1 MTYRIYDP
9 NIVASRIKQLRK
21 EKGITQSELAE
32 GSGLGLSTI
41 KQYESKT
48 RVPDKHNLSLLAN
61 YFGVLED
68 WLIGKSEYKT
78 WLSKFDEQLG
88 SDGIKKIQNQIGF
101 LPWLENEFDVS
112 LEHYSPEEIDNL
124 EKEIRDFIQYKID
137 TLKARKNDK

>member
-1 MTYRIYDP
+1 MSYRIYDP

-61 YFGVLED
+61 YFFVDEN
-68 WLIGKSEYKT
+68 WIIGIDCGERNTSRFVNY
-78 WLSKFDEQLG
+78 SGDG
-88 SDGIKKIQNQIGF
+88 YSDGKMVYDMAECPNCGK
-101 LPWLENEFDVS
+101 EFEDGDDNWGCANYCPNCGQRI
-112 LEHYSPEEIDNL
+112 LWGDGEEMI
-124 EKEIRDFIQYKID
+124 
-137 TLKARKNDK
+137 

>member
-101 LPWLENEFDVS
+101 LQWLENEFDVS

>member
-1 MTYRIYDP
+1 MSYRIYDP

-61 YFGVLED
+61 YFFVDED
-68 WLIGKSEYKT
+68 WQALVDGNVSDTQIFHHTGNSIVVDVVECILCQIFDT
-78 WLSKFDEQLG
+78 NDEIWL
-88 SDGIKKIQNQIGF
+88 
-101 LPWLENEFDVS
+101 
-112 LEHYSPEEIDNL
+112 
-124 EKEIRDFIQYKID
+124 
-137 TLKARKNDK
+137 